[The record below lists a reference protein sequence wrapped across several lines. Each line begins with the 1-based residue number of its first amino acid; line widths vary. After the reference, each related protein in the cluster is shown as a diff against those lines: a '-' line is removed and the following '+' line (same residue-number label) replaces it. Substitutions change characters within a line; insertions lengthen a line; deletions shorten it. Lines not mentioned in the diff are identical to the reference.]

1 MSIDPAMQ
9 KARVASEAAAGKL
22 AAAIG
27 RAVGAAKEF
36 PLGLVE
42 EELTK
47 ALIVARLSE
56 PAPPKYISFGRRS
69 ATT

>member
-1 MSIDPAMQ
+1 MSIDAAMK

-36 PLGLVE
+36 SLGLVE

-47 ALIVARLSE
+47 L
-56 PAPPKYISFGRRS
+56 Y
-69 ATT
+69 T